1 MTANHVTIN
10 LVRHTDDA
18 VTELFP
24 VDLRGISKRFGPVQ
38 ALQDVSFSI
47 AAGECVALLGENGAG
62 KSTLMKILAGAEQPS
77 GGSLRL
83 AGAERTIASPQA
95 AAAYG
100 IHLCNQELQFVP
112 GMTVLENLQLG
123 QERARFGWLSTQ
135 RGQLDEVIASLRELG
150 FDRQENA
157 PMGTLRVADRQ
168 LVSVAKGLRDDV
180 RLAIL
185 DEPTAALAPREVAK
199 VLEMVRRLVA
209 ANKSVIYISHR
220 LDEIQNVADR
230 AFVLRD
236 GQLVGEISPKASQA
250 ELVRMMVGR
259 EIVNLYPH
267 TRREPGDEV
276 AKVTNLSARGIHDIS
291 LTVRAGEVVGIG
303 GLVGSG
309 QTQLARTLY
318 GLHAPQSGEILIE
331 GRKYAPRSVPHALAR
346 GVGYLGDDR
355 RGEGMV
361 FGQSIFDNI
370 ALPAVHR
377 FTTGGIVKL
386 GALRRRVE
394 QFAART
400 RIKAHSLSKP
410 MSSLSGGNQQKA
422 VLARALITG
431 PRLVLLLEPTRGVDV
446 GARAEIYELLDELTE
461 RGMGILLISSDM
473 PELMGLSDRILVMY
487 KGRISGEVSGDE
499 MSAARIGELS
509 TGYRGEHNDG

>member
-1 MTANHVTIN
+1 M
-10 LVRHTDDA
+10 
-18 VTELFP
+18 ELFP
-24 VDLRGISKRFGPVQ
+24 IDLCGINKRFGPVR
-38 ALQDVSFSI
+38 ALQDVSLSI

-77 GGSLRL
+77 DGSLRF
-83 AGAERTIASPQA
+83 AGTERTIANPQA

-123 QERARFGWLSTQ
+123 RERTRFGWLSAQ
-135 RGQLDEVIASLRELG
+135 RGQLDDVIASLRELG
-150 FDRQENA
+150 FDRQENT
-157 PMGTLRVADRQ
+157 PMGSLSVADRQ
-168 LVSVAKGLRDDV
+168 LVSVAKGLREDV

-185 DEPTAALAPREVAK
+185 DEPTAALAPREVTK
-199 VLEMVRRLVA
+199 VLEMVRRLTE

-220 LDEIQNVADR
+220 LDEVHDVADR

-236 GQLVGEISPKASQA
+236 GRLVGEISPNASQE

-259 EIVNLYPH
+259 EITNLYPH
-267 TRREPGDEV
+267 TQREPGEEV
-276 AKVTNLSARGIHDIS
+276 AKVTHLTARGIEDIS
-291 LTVRAGEVVGIG
+291 LSVRAGEVVGVG

-309 QTQLARTLY
+309 QTQLAHALY
-318 GLHAPQSGEILIE
+318 GLNPPQSGEMLIE
-331 GRKYAPRSVPHALAR
+331 GNRYSPRSVPHALAR

-370 ALPAVHR
+370 ALPAVR
-377 FTTGGIVKL
+377 KFTPGGIVKS
-386 GALRRRVE
+386 GPLRKRVE
-394 QFAART
+394 QFASRT

-422 VLARALITG
+422 VLARTLITD

-446 GARAEIYELLDELTE
+446 GAKAEIYELLDELTE

-487 KGRISGEVSGDE
+487 KGRISGELSGE
-499 MSAARIGELS
+499 QMSADRIGELS
-509 TGYRGEHNDG
+509 TGYRGDHNDG